1 RDLVNRVAKLERQ
14 MATGMPPGAAKK
26 ATASRTAMS
35 GELAGPPLLRPSSV
49 SATSPP
55 PSIKPT
61 QESQAPAAPK
71 PAPGQFEVDEEAAE
85 RALERTLTATGALL
99 VPQGYAELQ
108 PAFSYTR
115 REIPNLVPF
124 NVERNEFAASLTG
137 RIGLPWES
145 QL

>member
-1 RDLVNRVAKLERQ
+1 MTLGRSQRRAMSTRGLVLTIVTGVAFLNPMLAQAQMTLPTVEQLQKEIQGRNAAIRDLVTRVAKLERQ

-71 PAPGQFEVDEEAAE
+71 
-85 RALERTLTATGALL
+85 
-99 VPQGYAELQ
+99 
-108 PAFSYTR
+108 
-115 REIPNLVPF
+115 
-124 NVERNEFAASLTG
+124 
-137 RIGLPWES
+137 
-145 QL
+145 